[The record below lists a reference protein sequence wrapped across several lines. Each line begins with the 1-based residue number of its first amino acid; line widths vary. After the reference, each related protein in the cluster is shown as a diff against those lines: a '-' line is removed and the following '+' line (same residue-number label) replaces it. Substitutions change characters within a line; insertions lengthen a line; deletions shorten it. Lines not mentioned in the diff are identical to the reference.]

1 MAGGCRRDAVSGV
14 VQACDLAGAG
24 QVEAVL
30 KGLARMRE
38 KPSFPTVAPRR
49 AGRRGLSGVGTV
61 LCSFGARQEALRL
74 LGRPWQ
80 QP

>member
-14 VQACDLAGAG
+14 FQACHLAGAG

-30 KGLARMRE
+30 KGLARMRYGR
-38 KPSFPTVAPRR
+38 P
-49 AGRRGLSGVGTV
+49 AGAVRGWQS
-61 LCSFGARQEALRL
+61 LCSFGACQEALRL